1 MADVTIKCPLC
12 SQLLTVETEWAGM
25 EVECPLCHGKITVP
39 YFQPRSTPPPPPSPV
54 MPSRMGSM
62 PRQAPVNQYYRA
74 GFCNAAPDIE
84 LYSPLGIGIVGFFFT
99 PLVAEWLIFKNWK
112 ALEEDKEVKKSVI
125 GYIVMIIAMFL
136 LYIFFKL
143 LGLLII
149 YLLWLYGNVFSLS
162 RYLKKN
168 EITYQKRSIKTF
180 IFIYLGIL
188 ALYAVVLWVCLGT

>member
-12 SQLLTVETEWAGM
+12 SGSLTVETEWAGM

-39 YFQPRSTPPPPPSPV
+39 YFQTRSTPPPPPSPV

-74 GFCNAAPDIE
+74 GSCNAAPDIE

-125 GYIVMIIAMFL
+125 GYIMMIIATFL
-136 LYIFFKL
+136 LFIAFKL
-143 LGLLII
+143 PGLLII
-149 YLLWLYGNVFSLS
+149 YLLWLSGNVFPLS

-168 EITYQKRSIKTF
+168 EITYQMM
-180 IFIYLGIL
+180 
-188 ALYAVVLWVCLGT
+188 